1 MADRGPFGYCPG
13 LMKTP
18 SNTPARGLPATAP
31 EGRTLPRPES
41 WTLPRPEGLVADLS
55 QHDHHV
61 AVLAHAVWEK
71 NGRPPGRQRQY
82 RHEVDAQWRATRH
95 WLEQDLSSRASPGP
109 DASPVGAP

>member
-31 EGRTLPRPES
+31 ESRTWPG
-41 WTLPRPEGLVADLS
+41 PEGLVAEPS

-82 RHEVDAQWRATRH
+82 RHEVDAQLRATRH

-109 DASPVGAP
+109 DASPVGAR